1 MTLTHPVAA
10 RHRRLSRRRQPGG
23 PPYHTG
29 SLSSGGDRV
38 HSGVGQEG
46 SERSP
51 VIAEGPVTLDLP
63 EVWGHGSFPASDP
76 PANW

>member
-10 RHRRLSRRRQPGG
+10 RHRRSSRRLLPSG
-23 PPYHTG
+23 PAYRTG

-38 HSGVGQEG
+38 HSDVDREAP
-46 SERSP
+46 ERSAA
-51 VIAEGPVTLDLP
+51 IAEGPATLDLP